1 MDNLWIL
8 VKVLFGEIDQLNNVV
23 EIGFVWQASFKRPDL
38 LSRLLEMSLLE
49 ILVGLLAWCDCLFSY
64 RIVCSF
70 SFFVG
75 WRWHGRDAGKKWKK
89 EKFCV
94 VTPPNWPPPKR
105 ATADD
110 GNTNSEIK
118 LTCRHASLQ
127 ERAAMDD
134 DGMKA
139 QALTSREQ
147 TAEISVKNMF
157 MQFTLWH
164 AMFITEQVQCVI
176 VVTTPPIS
184 SSLFLHVSTLSNHV
198 NIWRGW
204 DPINLGNH
212 AV

>member
-1 MDNLWIL
+1 MDDLWIL

-49 ILVGLLAWCDCLFSY
+49 ILVVMLTWCDCLFSY
-64 RIVCSF
+64 RIACSF

-75 WRWHGRDAGKKWKK
+75 WRWHGRDAGKSERRKVLL
-89 EKFCV
+89 CH
-94 VTPPNWPPPKR
+94 PQIDHPPKR
-105 ATADD
+105 ATDD

-127 ERAAMDD
+127 EKAAMDD

-157 MQFTLWH
+157 MQFTLW
-164 AMFITEQVQCVI
+164 AC
-176 VVTTPPIS
+176 
-184 SSLFLHVSTLSNHV
+184 HVYYRASTMCHCRHHPTNIIITLSTCTYSQQPCEHMKGLRSN
-198 NIWRGW
+198 
-204 DPINLGNH
+204 
-212 AV
+212 